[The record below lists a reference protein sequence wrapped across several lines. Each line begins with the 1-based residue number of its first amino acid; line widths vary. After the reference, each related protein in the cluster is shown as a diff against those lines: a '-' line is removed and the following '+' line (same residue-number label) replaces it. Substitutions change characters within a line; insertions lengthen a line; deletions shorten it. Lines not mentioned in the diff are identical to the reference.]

1 MKKMAKE
8 QEIKEEQTEV
18 CEQEEQKETIE
29 SCDLEIDREGLS
41 DEQYIELLEEK
52 LGQSIADANTCKTLT
67 QRLQADF
74 DNYRKRNNAIAEE
87 MKALGESIVIEKMLG
102 VLDNCDLARKYI
114 QDESALT
121 GFNMMETQIL
131 NALKGFGL
139 EEIDAQDKEFDVKF
153 MTAVERVKSEEHQ
166 GKVVEVSAKGYT
178 LNKKL
183 LRPASVKVGYW
194 E

>member
-8 QEIKEEQTEV
+8 QEIKEEQAEV
-18 CEQEEQKETIE
+18 CEQDQKENVE
-29 SCDLEIDREGLS
+29 SCGLEIDREGLS

-139 EEIDAQDKEFDVKF
+139 EEIDAQDKEFDAKF
-153 MTAVERVKSEEHQ
+153 MTAVERVKSEENQ